1 MDRLW
6 SGSSFLSPERFE
18 KTFKKGY
25 INKNRMK
32 GRTAFV
38 KRGSFLGIVCRI
50 MLLSAAV
57 CAPAISAHA
66 ENMPP
71 HPVQTV
77 TEQDIYEG
85 MRALGYLETPV
96 LDGADCGRAYEN
108 VKNCIVRIQMGR
120 AHGSGI
126 VWELSDE
133 RIVIATNRHVLDY
146 WKAED
151 GYVHFP
157 QGYDADAGI
166 LGVSEQFD
174 VGFLAVDCG
183 LFTYEELQTMRCAR
197 SDAEAAQEMDPGDA
211 LFLVDAGAMDAEE
224 QYYEGTIEDAYR
236 YIEDL
241 DAYMVYGR
249 CYAKAGMSGG
259 GTFDA
264 EGRLI
269 GMTTAGTIEDEFASV
284 PVRHIMAAYEEI
296 TDENG

>member
-1 MDRLW
+1 M
-6 SGSSFLSPERFE
+6 
-18 KTFKKGY
+18 
-25 INKNRMK
+25 
-32 GRTAFV
+32 

-57 CAPAISAHA
+57 CAPAIPAHA

-71 HPVQTV
+71 HLVQTV

-241 DAYMVYGR
+241 DA
-249 CYAKAGMSGG
+249 
-259 GTFDA
+259 
-264 EGRLI
+264 
-269 GMTTAGTIEDEFASV
+269 
-284 PVRHIMAAYEEI
+284 
-296 TDENG
+296 